1 MRLRARLAQ
10 LCRIPECAIK
20 FVFMM
25 ENDDYFRN
33 LKENHLKAIIV
44 FAENEI
50 IVLLR
55 NFQTTNQKILVD
67 DIGEERTL

>member
-1 MRLRARLAQ
+1 
-10 LCRIPECAIK
+10 
-20 FVFMM
+20 MM

-33 LKENHLKAIIV
+33 LKGNHLKAIIV

-67 DIGEERTL
+67 DIGEEITL